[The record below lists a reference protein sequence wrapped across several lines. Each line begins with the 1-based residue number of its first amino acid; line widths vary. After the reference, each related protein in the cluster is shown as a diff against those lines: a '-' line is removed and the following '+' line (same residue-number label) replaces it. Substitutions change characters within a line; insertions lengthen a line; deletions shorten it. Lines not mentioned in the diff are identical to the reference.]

1 MDDFY
6 VNKLPQSTNYTL
18 MKEDYL
24 AQYSVSGWNGNIEMD
39 MVDAGGSLLFSN
51 SQNAESLST

>member
-1 MDDFY
+1 MDHFY

-24 AQYSVSGWNGNIEMD
+24 AQYSVIGWNGNIEMD
-39 MVDAGGSLLFSN
+39 MVDAGGSLLVSN